1 MSDTTNESVH
11 AIERTLVGVETILS
25 RMSAGTFRS
34 CEVCGADIDDEL
46 LVADPMRGS
55 CVEHPPL
62 SAD

>member
-1 MSDTTNESVH
+1 
-11 AIERTLVGVETILS
+11 VGVETILS

-46 LVADPMRGS
+46 LVADPMRSS